1 MNIVSQLFNQ
11 LYSIAYYRSSTQ
23 RNLKLSNTEQIRKK
37 EDIHTQKEQANAQ
50 NPRKNTRRKFKTLIR
65 DINEQ

>member
-23 RNLKLSNTEQIRKK
+23 RHLKISNIEQIRKK
-37 EDIHTQKEQANAQ
+37 EGLHTQKEQANAQ
-50 NPRKNTRRKFKTLIR
+50 NPRKNTRRKSKTLIQ